1 VSAFKVG
8 DRVVVVS
15 SAYERCEDQPPNL
28 GVGNTGVISEVLAHD
43 VFLVVMDKGPRR
55 TPYVGGGL
63 VGGGWAFYGRE
74 LRHEN
79 ERGEP

>member
-1 VSAFKVG
+1 MSAFKVG

-15 SAYERCEDQPPNL
+15 SGYGHYEDHPNL
-28 GVGNTGVISEVLAHD
+28 AAGNTGVISEVLAHD
-43 VFLVVMDKGPRR
+43 LFLVVMDKGPRR

-74 LRHEN
+74 LRRIN
-79 ERGEP
+79 GGAK